1 MIDSLEL
8 IHRKQQI
15 FDHGPMYNEFVH
27 DTLIHEPW
35 NAYSSL
41 CFFIP
46 VIFWLIYLRGKYR
59 TYGII
64 TALLPLLFLNGLGST
79 LFHAFRVSNWFL
91 LLDWLSAA
99 LMTLI
104 LSIYFWYRVTQKLWK
119 AIGVVLGFYALAFTM
134 VKVLSEQTGLSGPS
148 IGYFFTGAAF
158 LVPVIIDLKRNQW
171 KHAGLYVVSLFCLVL
186 ALLFRILD
194 YPTPN
199 PFTWLPQGT
208 HFLWH
213 GTSSLAVFTLG
224 FYIYKTTY
232 KEAIKKS

>member
-8 IHRKQQI
+8 VHRKQQI

-79 LFHAFRVSNWFL
+79 LFHAFRASNWFL
-91 LLDWLSAA
+91 LLDWLPAA

-119 AIGVVLGFYALAFTM
+119 AIGVVGVFYILAFTM
-134 VKVLSEQTGLSGPS
+134 VKILSQQTGLSGPS

-199 PFTWLPQGT
+199 PFAWLPQGT

-213 GTSSLAVFTLG
+213 VSSSLAVFTLG
-224 FYIYKTTY
+224 FYIYKTTNENRF
-232 KEAIKKS
+232 KN

>member
-8 IHRKQQI
+8 IHRKEQI
-15 FDHGPMYNEFVH
+15 FDRGPMYNEFVH
-27 DTLIHEPW
+27 DAVIHEPW

-41 CFFIP
+41 FFFIP
-46 VIFWLIYLRGKYR
+46 VIFWLVYLRGKYR

-79 LFHAFRVSNWFL
+79 LFHAFRASNWFL
-91 LLDWLSAA
+91 FLDWLPAA

-104 LSIYFWYRVTQKLWK
+104 LSIYFWHRITHTIWK
-119 AIGVVLGFYALAFTM
+119 AIGVVLGFYVLAFTM
-134 VKVLSEQTGLSGPS
+134 VKVLSQYTGLSGPS

-171 KHAGLYVVSLFCLVL
+171 KHAGLYVVSLFFLVL

-199 PFTWLPQGT
+199 PFPWLPQGT

-213 GTSSLAVFTLG
+213 VTSSLAVFTLG
-224 FYIYKTTY
+224 FYIYKTTDE
-232 KEAIKKS
+232 EAIKKS

>member
-15 FDHGPMYNEFVH
+15 FDQGPMYNEFVH
-27 DTLIHEPW
+27 DALIHEPW

-79 LFHAFRVSNWFL
+79 LFHAFRASNWFL
-91 LLDWLSAA
+91 LLDWLPAA

-104 LSIYFWYRVTQKLWK
+104 LSIYFWHRITHKVWK
-119 AIGVVLGFYALAFTM
+119 AIGVVLGFYTLAFTM
-134 VKVLSEQTGLSGPS
+134 VKVLSQQTGLSGPS

-171 KHAGLYVVSLFCLVL
+171 KHAGLYLLSLLFLVL

-199 PFTWLPQGT
+199 PFAWLPQGT

-213 GTSSLAVFTLG
+213 VTSSLAVFTLG
-224 FYIYKTTY
+224 FYIYKTTNENRF
-232 KEAIKKS
+232 KN

>member
-8 IHRKQQI
+8 VHRKQQI

-79 LFHAFRVSNWFL
+79 LFHAFRASNWFL
-91 LLDWLSAA
+91 LLDWLPAA

-104 LSIYFWYRVTQKLWK
+104 LSIYFWHRVTHKVGK
-119 AIGVVLGFYALAFTM
+119 AIGVVGGFYALAFTM
-134 VKVLSEQTGLSGPS
+134 VKILSQQTGLSGPS
-148 IGYFFTGAAF
+148 IGYFFTGAAV
-158 LVPVIIDLKRNQW
+158 LVPVMIDLKRNQW
-171 KHAGLYVVSLFCLVL
+171 KHAGLYVVSLLCLVL

-194 YPTPN
+194 YPSPN
-199 PFTWLPQGT
+199 PFAWLPQGT

-213 GTSSLAVFTLG
+213 VSSSLAVFSLG
-224 FYIYKTTY
+224 FYIYKTTNENRF
-232 KEAIKKS
+232 KN

>member
-8 IHRKQQI
+8 VHRKQQI

-79 LFHAFRVSNWFL
+79 LFHAFRASNWFL
-91 LLDWLSAA
+91 LLDWLPAA

-119 AIGVVLGFYALAFTM
+119 AIGVVGVFYILAFTM
-134 VKVLSEQTGLSGPS
+134 VKILSQQTGLSGPS

-194 YPTPN
+194 YPSPN
-199 PFTWLPQGT
+199 PFAWLPQGT

-213 GTSSLAVFTLG
+213 VSSSLAVFTLG
-224 FYIYKTTY
+224 FYIYKTTNENRF
-232 KEAIKKS
+232 KN

>member
-8 IHRKQQI
+8 VHRKQQI

-27 DTLIHEPW
+27 DALIHEPW

-79 LFHAFRVSNWFL
+79 LFHAFRASNWFL
-91 LLDWLSAA
+91 LLDWLPAA

-119 AIGVVLGFYALAFTM
+119 AISVVLGFYILAFTM
-134 VKVLSEQTGLSGPS
+134 VKILSQQTGLSGPS

-194 YPTPN
+194 YPSPN
-199 PFTWLPQGT
+199 PFAWLPQGT

-213 GTSSLAVFTLG
+213 VTSSLAVFSLG
-224 FYIYKTTY
+224 FYIYKTTNENRF
-232 KEAIKKS
+232 KN

>member
-8 IHRKQQI
+8 VHRKQQI

-27 DTLIHEPW
+27 GTLIHEPW

-79 LFHAFRVSNWFL
+79 LFHAFRASNWFL
-91 LLDWLSAA
+91 LLDWLPAA

-104 LSIYFWYRVTQKLWK
+104 LSIYFWHRITHKVWK

-134 VKVLSEQTGLSGPS
+134 VKVLSQQTGLSGPS

-171 KHAGLYVVSLFCLVL
+171 KHAGLYLLSLLFLVL
-186 ALLFRILD
+186 ALFFRILD

-199 PFTWLPQGT
+199 PFAWLPQGT

-213 GTSSLAVFTLG
+213 VTSSLAVFTLG
-224 FYIYKTTY
+224 FYIYKTTN
-232 KEAIKKS
+232 KNRFKN

>member
-8 IHRKQQI
+8 VHRKQQI

-79 LFHAFRVSNWFL
+79 LFHAFRASNWFL
-91 LLDWLSAA
+91 LLDWLPAA

-119 AIGVVLGFYALAFTM
+119 AIGVVGVFYILAFTM
-134 VKVLSEQTGLSGPS
+134 VKILSQQTGLSGPS

-194 YPTPN
+194 YPSPN
-199 PFTWLPQGT
+199 PFAWLPQGT

-213 GTSSLAVFTLG
+213 VTSSIAVFTLG
-224 FYIYKTTY
+224 FYIYKTTNENRF
-232 KEAIKKS
+232 KN

>member
-27 DTLIHEPW
+27 DALIHEPW

-79 LFHAFRVSNWFL
+79 LFHAFRASNWFL
-91 LLDWLSAA
+91 LLDWLPAA

-104 LSIYFWYRVTQKLWK
+104 LSIYFWHRITHKVWK

-134 VKVLSEQTGLSGPS
+134 VKILSQQTGFSGPS

-186 ALLFRILD
+186 AILFRILD

-199 PFTWLPQGT
+199 PFAWLPQGT

-213 GTSSLAVFTLG
+213 VTSSLAVFTLG
-224 FYIYKTTY
+224 FYIYKTTNENRF
-232 KEAIKKS
+232 KN

>member
-8 IHRKQQI
+8 VHRKQQI

-79 LFHAFRVSNWFL
+79 LFHAFRASNWFL
-91 LLDWLSAA
+91 LLDWLPAA

-119 AIGVVLGFYALAFTM
+119 AIGVVGVFYILAFTM
-134 VKVLSEQTGLSGPS
+134 VKILSQQTGLSGPS

-171 KHAGLYVVSLFCLVL
+171 KHAGLYVVSLLCLVL

-194 YPTPN
+194 YPSPN
-199 PFTWLPQGT
+199 PFAWLPQGT
-208 HFLWH
+208 HF
-213 GTSSLAVFTLG
+213 
-224 FYIYKTTY
+224 
-232 KEAIKKS
+232 

>member
-8 IHRKQQI
+8 IQRKQQI
-15 FDHGPMYNEFVH
+15 FDNGPMYKEFVH
-27 DTLIHEPW
+27 DAVIHEPW

-79 LFHAFRVSNWFL
+79 LFHAFRASNWFL
-91 LLDWLSAA
+91 LLDWLPAA

-119 AIGVVLGFYALAFTM
+119 AIGVVGVFYILAFTM
-134 VKVLSEQTGLSGPS
+134 VKILSQQTGLSGPS

-194 YPTPN
+194 YPSPN
-199 PFTWLPQGT
+199 PFAWLPQGT

-213 GTSSLAVFTLG
+213 VSSSLAVFSLG
-224 FYIYKTTY
+224 FYIYKTTNENRF
-232 KEAIKKS
+232 KN

>member
-8 IHRKQQI
+8 VHRKQQI

-79 LFHAFRVSNWFL
+79 LFHAFRASNWFL
-91 LLDWLSAA
+91 LLDWLPAA

-104 LSIYFWYRVTQKLWK
+104 LSIYFWHRITHKVWK
-119 AIGVVLGFYALAFTM
+119 AIGVVVGFYTLAFTM
-134 VKVLSEQTGLSGPS
+134 VKVLSQQTGLSGPS

-199 PFTWLPQGT
+199 PFAWLPQGT

-213 GTSSLAVFTLG
+213 VSSSLAVFTLG
-224 FYIYKTTY
+224 FYIYKTTNENRF
-232 KEAIKKS
+232 KN

>member
-8 IHRKQQI
+8 AKRQAVI

-27 DTLIHEPW
+27 DAVIHEPW

-41 CFFIP
+41 FFFIP
-46 VIFWLIYLRGKYR
+46 VIFWLVYLRGKYR

-64 TALLPLLFLNGLGST
+64 TALLPVLFLNGLGST
-79 LFHAFRVSNWFL
+79 LFHAFRASNWFL
-91 LLDWLSAA
+91 LLDWLPAA
-99 LMTLI
+99 LMTLM
-104 LSIYFWYRVTQKLWK
+104 LSIFFWYRITQTVWK
-119 AIGVVLGFYALAFTM
+119 AIGVVCGFYALAFTM
-134 VKVLSEQTGLSGPS
+134 VKVLSQQTGLSGPS

-158 LVPVIIDLKRNQW
+158 LVPVVIDLKRNQW
-171 KHAGLYVVSLFCLVL
+171 KHAGLYVVSLFFLVL

-199 PFTWLPQGT
+199 PFPWLPQGT

-213 GTSSLAVFTLG
+213 VTSSLAVFTLG
-224 FYIYKTTY
+224 FYIYKTTDE
-232 KEAIKKS
+232 EALKKS

>member
-8 IHRKQQI
+8 VHRKQQI

-79 LFHAFRVSNWFL
+79 LFHAFRASNWFL
-91 LLDWLSAA
+91 LLDWLPAA

-104 LSIYFWYRVTQKLWK
+104 LSIYFWHRITHKVWK
-119 AIGVVLGFYALAFTM
+119 AIGVVVGFYTLAFTM
-134 VKVLSEQTGLSGPS
+134 VKVLSQQTGLSGPS

-199 PFTWLPQGT
+199 PFAWLPQGT

-213 GTSSLAVFTLG
+213 VSSSLAVFSLG
-224 FYIYKTTY
+224 FYIYKTTNENRF
-232 KEAIKKS
+232 KN

>member
-8 IHRKQQI
+8 VHRKQQI

-79 LFHAFRVSNWFL
+79 LFHAFRASNWFL
-91 LLDWLSAA
+91 LLDWLPAA

-104 LSIYFWYRVTQKLWK
+104 LSIYFWHRITHKVWK

-134 VKVLSEQTGLSGPS
+134 VKILSQQTGLSGPS

-199 PFTWLPQGT
+199 PFAWLPQGT

-213 GTSSLAVFTLG
+213 VTSSLAVFTLG
-224 FYIYKTTY
+224 FYIYKTSNENRF
-232 KEAIKKS
+232 KN

>member
-27 DTLIHEPW
+27 DALIHEPW

-79 LFHAFRVSNWFL
+79 LFHAFRASNWFL
-91 LLDWLSAA
+91 LLDWLPAA

-104 LSIYFWYRVTQKLWK
+104 LSIYFWHRITHKVWK

-134 VKVLSEQTGLSGPS
+134 VKVLSQQTGLSGPS

-171 KHAGLYVVSLFCLVL
+171 KHAGLYLLSLLFLVL
-186 ALLFRILD
+186 ALFFRILD

-199 PFTWLPQGT
+199 PFAWLPQGT

-213 GTSSLAVFTLG
+213 VTSSLAVFTLG
-224 FYIYKTTY
+224 FYIYKTTN
-232 KEAIKKS
+232 KNRFKN

>member
-8 IHRKQQI
+8 VHRKQQI

-79 LFHAFRVSNWFL
+79 LFHAFRASNWFL
-91 LLDWLSAA
+91 LLDWLPAA

-104 LSIYFWYRVTQKLWK
+104 LSIYFWHRVTHKVWK

-134 VKVLSEQTGLSGPS
+134 VKVLSQQTGLSGPS

-171 KHAGLYVVSLFCLVL
+171 KHVGLYLLSLFCLVL

-199 PFTWLPQGT
+199 PFAWLPQGT

-213 GTSSLAVFTLG
+213 VTSSLAVFSLG
-224 FYIYKTTY
+224 FYIYKTTNENRF
-232 KEAIKKS
+232 KN

>member
-8 IHRKQQI
+8 VHRKQQI

-79 LFHAFRVSNWFL
+79 LFHAFRASNWFL
-91 LLDWLSAA
+91 LLDWLPAA

-119 AIGVVLGFYALAFTM
+119 AIGVVGVFYILAFTM
-134 VKVLSEQTGLSGPS
+134 VKILSQQTGLSGPS

-199 PFTWLPQGT
+199 PFAWLPQGT

-213 GTSSLAVFTLG
+213 VTSSLAVFTLG
-224 FYIYKTTY
+224 FYIYKTTNENRF
-232 KEAIKKS
+232 KN

>member
-8 IHRKQQI
+8 VHRKQQI

-46 VIFWLIYLRGKYR
+46 VIFWLVYLRGKYR

-64 TALLPLLFLNGLGST
+64 TALLPVLFLNGLGST
-79 LFHAFRVSNWFL
+79 LFHAFRASNWFL
-91 LLDWLSAA
+91 LLDWLPAA

-119 AIGVVLGFYALAFTM
+119 AIGVVGVFYILAFTM
-134 VKVLSEQTGLSGPS
+134 VKILSQQTGLSGPS

-194 YPTPN
+194 YPSPN
-199 PFTWLPQGT
+199 PFAWLPQGT

-213 GTSSLAVFTLG
+213 VSSSLAVFSLG
-224 FYIYKTTY
+224 FYIYKTTNENRF
-232 KEAIKKS
+232 KN

>member
-8 IHRKQQI
+8 VQRKQQI

-79 LFHAFRVSNWFL
+79 LFHAFRASNWFL
-91 LLDWLSAA
+91 LLDWLPAA

-119 AIGVVLGFYALAFTM
+119 AIGVVGGFYALAFTM

-171 KHAGLYVVSLFCLVL
+171 KHAGLYLLSLLFLVL

-199 PFTWLPQGT
+199 PFAWLPQGT

-213 GTSSLAVFTLG
+213 VTSSLAVFTLG
-224 FYIYKTTY
+224 FYIYKTTNENRF
-232 KEAIKKS
+232 KN

>member
-8 IHRKQQI
+8 VHRKQQI

-79 LFHAFRVSNWFL
+79 LFHAFRASNWFL
-91 LLDWLSAA
+91 LLDWLPAA

-119 AIGVVLGFYALAFTM
+119 AIGVVGVFYILAFTM
-134 VKVLSEQTGLSGPS
+134 VKILSQQTGLSGPS

-194 YPTPN
+194 YPSPN
-199 PFTWLPQGT
+199 PFAWLPQGT

-213 GTSSLAVFTLG
+213 VTSSLAVFTLG
-224 FYIYKTTY
+224 FYIYKTTNENRF
-232 KEAIKKS
+232 KN

>member
-8 IHRKQQI
+8 VHRKQQI

-79 LFHAFRVSNWFL
+79 LFHAFRASNWFL
-91 LLDWLSAA
+91 LLDWLPAA

-119 AIGVVLGFYALAFTM
+119 AISVVLVFYILAFTM
-134 VKVLSEQTGLSGPS
+134 VKILSQQTGLSGPS

-194 YPTPN
+194 YPSPN
-199 PFTWLPQGT
+199 PFAWLPQGT

-213 GTSSLAVFTLG
+213 VTSSLAVFTLG
-224 FYIYKTTY
+224 FYIYKTTNENRF
-232 KEAIKKS
+232 KN

>member
-8 IHRKQQI
+8 LHRKQQI

-27 DTLIHEPW
+27 DALIHEPW

-91 LLDWLSAA
+91 LLDWLPAA

-104 LSIYFWYRVTQKLWK
+104 LSIYFWHRITHKVWK
-119 AIGVVLGFYALAFTM
+119 AIGVVVGFYTLAFTM
-134 VKVLSEQTGLSGPS
+134 VKVLSQQTGLSGPS

-171 KHAGLYVVSLFCLVL
+171 KHAGLYLLSLLFLVL

-199 PFTWLPQGT
+199 PFAWLPQGT

-213 GTSSLAVFTLG
+213 VTSSLAVFTLG
-224 FYIYKTTY
+224 FYIYKTTNENRF
-232 KEAIKKS
+232 KN

>member
-8 IHRKQQI
+8 VHRKQQI

-41 CFFIP
+41 FFFIP

-79 LFHAFRVSNWFL
+79 LFHAFRASNWFL
-91 LLDWLSAA
+91 LLDWLPAA

-119 AIGVVLGFYALAFTM
+119 AIGVVGVFYILAFTM
-134 VKVLSEQTGLSGPS
+134 VKILSQQTGLSGPS

-194 YPTPN
+194 YPSPN
-199 PFTWLPQGT
+199 PFAWLPQGT

-213 GTSSLAVFTLG
+213 VSSSLAVFSLG
-224 FYIYKTTY
+224 FYIYKTTNENRF
-232 KEAIKKS
+232 KN

>member
-15 FDHGPMYNEFVH
+15 FDNGPMYNEFVH

-41 CFFIP
+41 CFFVP

-79 LFHAFRVSNWFL
+79 LFHAFRASNWFL
-91 LLDWLSAA
+91 LLDWLPAA

-104 LSIYFWYRVTQKLWK
+104 LSIYFWHRVTHKVWK

-134 VKVLSEQTGLSGPS
+134 VKVLSQQTGLSGPS

-171 KHAGLYVVSLFCLVL
+171 KHVGLYLLSLFCLVL

-199 PFTWLPQGT
+199 PFAWLPQGT

-213 GTSSLAVFTLG
+213 VTSSLAVFSLG
-224 FYIYKTTY
+224 FYIYKTTNENRF
-232 KEAIKKS
+232 KN

>member
-8 IHRKQQI
+8 VHRKQQI

-79 LFHAFRVSNWFL
+79 LFHAFRASNWFL
-91 LLDWLSAA
+91 LLDWLPAA

-119 AIGVVLGFYALAFTM
+119 AIGVVGVFYILAFTM
-134 VKVLSEQTGLSGPS
+134 VKILSQQTGLSGPS

-194 YPTPN
+194 YPSPN
-199 PFTWLPQGT
+199 PFAWLPQGT

-213 GTSSLAVFTLG
+213 VSSSLAVFSLG
-224 FYIYKTTY
+224 FYIYKTTNENRF
-232 KEAIKKS
+232 KN

>member
-8 IHRKQQI
+8 IHRKEQI
-15 FDHGPMYNEFVH
+15 FDRGPMYNEFVH
-27 DTLIHEPW
+27 DALIHEPW

-41 CFFIP
+41 FFFIP

-64 TALLPLLFLNGLGST
+64 TALLPVLFLNGLGST
-79 LFHAFRVSNWFL
+79 LFHAFRASNWFL
-91 LLDWLSAA
+91 LLDWLPAA

-104 LSIYFWYRVTQKLWK
+104 LSIYFWHRITRKVWK
-119 AIGVVLGFYALAFTM
+119 SVAVVFGFYALAFTM
-134 VKVLSEQTGLSGPS
+134 VKVLSQYTGLSGPS

-158 LVPVIIDLKRNQW
+158 LVPVIIDLKRNHW
-171 KHAGLYVVSLFCLVL
+171 KHVRLYLLSLFFLVL

-199 PFTWLPQGT
+199 PFPWLPQGT
-208 HFLWH
+208 HFLRH
-213 GTSSLAVFTLG
+213 ITSSLAVFTLG
-224 FYIYKTTY
+224 FYIYNTTDRNRL
-232 KEAIKKS
+232 KKN

>member
-8 IHRKQQI
+8 IQRKQQI

-27 DTLIHEPW
+27 DAVIHEPW

-41 CFFIP
+41 FFFIP
-46 VIFWLIYLRGKYR
+46 VIFWLIYLRGQYR

-64 TALLPLLFLNGLGST
+64 TALLPVLFLNGLGST
-79 LFHAFRVSNWFL
+79 LFHAFRASNWFL
-91 LLDWLSAA
+91 LLDWLPAA
-99 LMTLI
+99 LMTLM
-104 LSIYFWYRVTQKLWK
+104 LSIYFWHRITRKVWK
-119 AIGVVLGFYALAFTM
+119 SVAVVCGFYALAFTM
-134 VKVLSEQTGLSGPS
+134 IKVLSQYTGLSGPS

-158 LVPVIIDLKRNQW
+158 LVPVVIDLKRNQW
-171 KHAGLYVVSLFCLVL
+171 KHAGLYVVSLFFLVL

-199 PFTWLPQGT
+199 PFPWLPQGT

-213 GTSSLAVFTLG
+213 VTSSLAVFTLG
-224 FYIYKTTY
+224 FYIYKTTDE
-232 KEAIKKS
+232 EALKKS

>member
-15 FDHGPMYNEFVH
+15 FDQGPMYNEFVH
-27 DTLIHEPW
+27 DALIHEPW

-79 LFHAFRVSNWFL
+79 LFHAFRASNWFL
-91 LLDWLSAA
+91 LLDWLPAA

-104 LSIYFWYRVTQKLWK
+104 LSIYFWHRITHKVWK
-119 AIGVVLGFYALAFTM
+119 AIGVVLGFYVLAFTM
-134 VKVLSEQTGLSGPS
+134 VKVLSQQTGLSGPS

-171 KHAGLYVVSLFCLVL
+171 KHAGLYLLSLLFLVL

-199 PFTWLPQGT
+199 PFAWLPQGT

-213 GTSSLAVFTLG
+213 VTSSLAVFTLG
-224 FYIYKTTY
+224 FYIYKTTNENRF
-232 KEAIKKS
+232 KN

>member
-79 LFHAFRVSNWFL
+79 LFHAFRASNWFL
-91 LLDWLSAA
+91 LLDWLPAA

-104 LSIYFWYRVTQKLWK
+104 LSIYFWHRVTHKVWK

-134 VKVLSEQTGLSGPS
+134 VKVLSQQTGLSGPS

-171 KHAGLYVVSLFCLVL
+171 KHVGLYLLSLFCLVL

-199 PFTWLPQGT
+199 PFAWLPQGT

-213 GTSSLAVFTLG
+213 VTSSLAVFTLG
-224 FYIYKTTY
+224 FYIYKTTNDHRF
-232 KEAIKKS
+232 KN

>member
-8 IHRKQQI
+8 VHRKQQI

-35 NAYSSL
+35 NTYSSL

-46 VIFWLIYLRGKYR
+46 VIFWLIYLRGRYR

-79 LFHAFRVSNWFL
+79 LFHAFRASNWFL
-91 LLDWLSAA
+91 LLDWLPAA

-104 LSIYFWYRVTQKLWK
+104 LSIYFWHRVTHKVGK
-119 AIGVVLGFYALAFTM
+119 AIGVVGGFYALAFTM
-134 VKVLSEQTGLSGPS
+134 VKILSQQTGLSGPS

-158 LVPVIIDLKRNQW
+158 LVPVMIDLKRNQW

-199 PFTWLPQGT
+199 PFAWLPQGT

-213 GTSSLAVFTLG
+213 VTSSLAVFTLG
-224 FYIYKTTY
+224 FYIYKTTNENRF
-232 KEAIKKS
+232 KN

>member
-8 IHRKQQI
+8 VHRKQQI

-79 LFHAFRVSNWFL
+79 LFHAFRASNWFL
-91 LLDWLSAA
+91 LLDWLPAA

-119 AIGVVLGFYALAFTM
+119 AIGVVGVFYILAFTM
-134 VKVLSEQTGLSGPS
+134 VKILSQQTGLSGPS

-171 KHAGLYVVSLFCLVL
+171 KHAGLYMVSLFCLVL

-199 PFTWLPQGT
+199 PFAWLPQGT

-213 GTSSLAVFTLG
+213 VTSSLAVFTLG
-224 FYIYKTTY
+224 FYIYKTTNENRF
-232 KEAIKKS
+232 KN

>member
-15 FDHGPMYNEFVH
+15 FDQGPMYNEFVH
-27 DTLIHEPW
+27 DALIHEPW

>member
-8 IHRKQQI
+8 VHRKQQI

-79 LFHAFRVSNWFL
+79 LFHAFRASNWFL
-91 LLDWLSAA
+91 LLDWLPAA

-119 AIGVVLGFYALAFTM
+119 AISVVLVFYILAFTM
-134 VKVLSEQTGLSGPS
+134 VKILSQQTGLSGPS

-158 LVPVIIDLKRNQW
+158 LVPIIIDLKRNQW

-194 YPTPN
+194 YPSPN
-199 PFTWLPQGT
+199 PFAWLPQGT

-213 GTSSLAVFTLG
+213 VTSSLAVFTLG
-224 FYIYKTTY
+224 FYIYKTTNENRF
-232 KEAIKKS
+232 KN

>member
-8 IHRKQQI
+8 VHRKQQI

-46 VIFWLIYLRGKYR
+46 VIFWLIYLRGKYL

-79 LFHAFRVSNWFL
+79 LFHAFRASNWFL
-91 LLDWLSAA
+91 ILDWLPAA

-104 LSIYFWYRVTQKLWK
+104 LSIYFWHRVTHKVWK
-119 AIGVVLGFYALAFTM
+119 AIGVVGGFYALAFTM
-134 VKVLSEQTGLSGPS
+134 VKILSQQTGLSGPS

-171 KHAGLYVVSLFCLVL
+171 KHAGLYVISLFCLVL

-199 PFTWLPQGT
+199 SFAWLPQGT

-213 GTSSLAVFTLG
+213 VTSSLAVFTLG
-224 FYIYKTTY
+224 FYIYKTTNENRF
-232 KEAIKKS
+232 KN

>member
-15 FDHGPMYNEFVH
+15 FDQGPMYNEFVH
-27 DTLIHEPW
+27 DALIHEPW

-64 TALLPLLFLNGLGST
+64 TTLLPLLFLNGLGST
-79 LFHAFRVSNWFL
+79 LFHAFRASNWFL
-91 LLDWLSAA
+91 LLDWLPAA

-104 LSIYFWYRVTQKLWK
+104 LSIYFWHRITHKVWK

-134 VKVLSEQTGLSGPS
+134 VKVLSQQTGLSGPS

-171 KHAGLYVVSLFCLVL
+171 KQTICFQQST
-186 ALLFRILD
+186 I
-194 YPTPN
+194 
-199 PFTWLPQGT
+199 
-208 HFLWH
+208 
-213 GTSSLAVFTLG
+213 
-224 FYIYKTTY
+224 
-232 KEAIKKS
+232 

>member
-8 IHRKQQI
+8 VHRKQQI

-79 LFHAFRVSNWFL
+79 LFHAFRASNWFL
-91 LLDWLSAA
+91 LLDWLPAA

-104 LSIYFWYRVTQKLWK
+104 LSIYFWHRITHKVWK
-119 AIGVVLGFYALAFTM
+119 AIGVVVGFYTLAFTM
-134 VKVLSEQTGLSGPS
+134 VKVLSQQTGLSGPS

-194 YPTPN
+194 YPSPN
-199 PFTWLPQGT
+199 PFAWLPQGT

-213 GTSSLAVFTLG
+213 VSSSLAVFSLG
-224 FYIYKTTY
+224 FYIYKTTNENRF
-232 KEAIKKS
+232 KN